1 MGEIQIKE
9 GAVTPKQKPQ
19 KKIWWRVLLAF
30 FGGFLTFP
38 LLVVGGTAIVGTVFT
53 TRQVVEMAGGNPDDI
68 LGAKY
73 QSQTIL
79 QSVMTLINDQ
89 KFETLE
95 DLNEISPL
103 VEQMIQD
110 TYVTLANS
118 LLGEDN
124 DVKENWDELWDKL
137 KTQKFTE
144 GEGDS
149 SNSPLVVT
157 LKEEILGSITLESLF
172 QNTQGM
178 EAIFNY
184 FLYPPLYE
192 YQKDESGNIVNDE
205 EGNPIKLLDE
215 EGNPIRALEQKKDE
229 NGNVVT
235 DGEGNPVM
243 VNAFDRE
250 HPYNL
255 NQMLAGTEFF
265 NSIFNDIVIG
275 DIIPNGADVQ
285 ILNVMSKW
293 HINEISDKINEI
305 TIGDVIPNDGGSK
318 ILEVMSDWHLNEI
331 STKINDVQIS
341 SLFEGDIS
349 ENALLSAI
357 GDLKVSELSNQDKV
371 INTLMGLKLGDIV
384 KDIPEDT
391 MLYSFKDMTMEEIK
405 NKDLN
410 SFYLAD
416 LLSKETYV
424 LTAGKEDKY
433 NKVIGALIENER
445 KDRYGTYKAA
455 QEAAGET
462 PLSYEDWLAADPEN
476 AKYKASIATLTNYD
490 SIKNIKLS
498 DIMDNAGGNKVIQA
512 LFDKG
517 ATVGNMS
524 ETVNTLKL
532 EDVIEITNSS
542 PEILKSLKDTKIN
555 ELGGAFDTLKL
566 SDVITVNNDSPQIIK
581 SLTKFTGMVDG
592 EPKFKD
598 GGATVNNLSDTINTL
613 KLSDVIEVNDSSP
626 QIIKSLTKFTGMVD
640 GEPQFGPGGAT
651 VNNLSDSI
659 DTLKLSDVIAVNDSS
674 PQIIKSLTKFTG
686 MVDGE
691 PTFGPGGATVN
702 NLDSTFDNLK
712 FNQIFKYSDCNNNIL
727 KSLWENNYPLGG
739 DPIDD
744 GGDFKINEIGTAME
758 KVALTDVLGGDV
770 HDSNRV
776 VWKAG
781 ALTNTVTFDLSADTL
796 LKEVVVIYNN
806 GSSDADQTYV
816 AGTDTTGDKDPVE
829 ITYGGGS
836 DMSANPYL
844 FKESITVSVT
854 APNTIRSV
862 ILTSDGTAGK
872 TVANVSEQVIAPAEA
887 KGEIMQS
894 ITGMWW
900 FLLTTEEDYENASTG
915 WKTHDPYRIVERV
928 DLGEGS
934 DYSIS
939 NFAEL
944 VNNMEYHMKNEKL
957 DDLSASGLVTISA
970 ATLNSEVYTE
980 YVGSVPKPGS
990 KKRVGAM
997 TLTEFISVFEK
1008 MSAVISAL
1016 P

>member
-424 LTAGKEDKY
+424 LTTGKEDKY

-445 KDRYGTYKAA
+445 KDRYETYKAA
-455 QEAAGET
+455 TEAAGDT
-462 PLSYEDWLAADPEN
+462 PLSYAEWLEADPEN

-512 LFDKG
+512 LFDNG

-524 ETVNTLKL
+524 EKVNVLKL

-581 SLTKFTGMVDG
+581 S
-592 EPKFKD
+592 
-598 GGATVNNLSDTINTL
+598 
-613 KLSDVIEVNDSSP
+613 
-626 QIIKSLTKFTGMVD
+626 
-640 GEPQFGPGGAT
+640 
-651 VNNLSDSI
+651 
-659 DTLKLSDVIAVNDSS
+659 
-674 PQIIKSLTKFTG
+674 
-686 MVDGE
+686 
-691 PTFGPGGATVN
+691 
-702 NLDSTFDNLK
+702 
-712 FNQIFKYSDCNNNIL
+712 
-727 KSLWENNYPLGG
+727 
-739 DPIDD
+739 
-744 GGDFKINEIGTAME
+744 
-758 KVALTDVLGGDV
+758 
-770 HDSNRV
+770 
-776 VWKAG
+776 
-781 ALTNTVTFDLSADTL
+781 
-796 LKEVVVIYNN
+796 
-806 GSSDADQTYV
+806 
-816 AGTDTTGDKDPVE
+816 
-829 ITYGGGS
+829 
-836 DMSANPYL
+836 
-844 FKESITVSVT
+844 
-854 APNTIRSV
+854 
-862 ILTSDGTAGK
+862 
-872 TVANVSEQVIAPAEA
+872 
-887 KGEIMQS
+887 
-894 ITGMWW
+894 
-900 FLLTTEEDYENASTG
+900 
-915 WKTHDPYRIVERV
+915 
-928 DLGEGS
+928 
-934 DYSIS
+934 
-939 NFAEL
+939 
-944 VNNMEYHMKNEKL
+944 
-957 DDLSASGLVTISA
+957 
-970 ATLNSEVYTE
+970 
-980 YVGSVPKPGS
+980 
-990 KKRVGAM
+990 
-997 TLTEFISVFEK
+997 
-1008 MSAVISAL
+1008 
-1016 P
+1016 